1 MQAILLIPLMNMFHI
16 CVNGEKLKK
25 KKILA
30 WMITYELEMLPK
42 CSSLQCAIFENSW
55 IISMPWPFQNLIVDF
70 GEHKCWKLSC

>member
-1 MQAILLIPLMNMFHI
+1 
-16 CVNGEKLKK
+16 
-25 KKILA
+25 
-30 WMITYELEMLPK
+30 MITYELEMLPK